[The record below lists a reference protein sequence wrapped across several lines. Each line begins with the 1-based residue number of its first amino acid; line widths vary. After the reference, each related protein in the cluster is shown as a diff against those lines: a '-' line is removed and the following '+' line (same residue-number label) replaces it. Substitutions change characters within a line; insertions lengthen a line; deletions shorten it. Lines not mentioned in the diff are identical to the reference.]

1 MLTSRGVNAAQ
12 IFQLFGTA
20 LDVPFCHLFFEPYSI
35 QFQSKW
41 QRVNSVLRQVMN
53 DSINTILQ
61 IAFKAP
67 EIVYQEMKEALKVLK
82 FTFQKSSMTVEE
94 GHLD

>member
-1 MLTSRGVNAAQ
+1 
-12 IFQLFGTA
+12 
-20 LDVPFCHLFFEPYSI
+20 
-35 QFQSKW
+35 
-41 QRVNSVLRQVMN
+41 MN

-94 GHLD
+94 GHLG